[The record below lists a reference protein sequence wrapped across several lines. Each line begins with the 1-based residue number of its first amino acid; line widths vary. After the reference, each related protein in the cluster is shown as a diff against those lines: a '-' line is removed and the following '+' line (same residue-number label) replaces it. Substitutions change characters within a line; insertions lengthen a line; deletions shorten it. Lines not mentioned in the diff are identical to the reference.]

1 MAYKVDMSLPPA
13 DILLGIINYENPQA
27 KLTFQE
33 VKFSEKGVEN
43 VRYYVK
49 GVLKTDYMGDHRKID
64 LVPLPGSRLYR
75 TTTIYFNRIN
85 LTDYLAGHPLIIT
98 PGQYTDTSELLD
110 EIRSQLGINLGLVDI
125 MTDYISATGHGVIR
139 LSPKSYAYEGTIAY
153 RTDIADQPLSTR
165 IRNSILDGFYPP
177 DSEEAY

>member
-13 DILLGIINYENPQA
+13 VILLGIINYENPRA

-49 GVLKTDYMGDHRKID
+49 GILKTDYMGDHCKID
-64 LVPLPGSRLYR
+64 LVPLPGSRLYH

-110 EIRSQLGINLGLVDI
+110 E
-125 MTDYISATGHGVIR
+125 
-139 LSPKSYAYEGTIAY
+139 
-153 RTDIADQPLSTR
+153 
-165 IRNSILDGFYPP
+165 SILRKSLFWDTEIHNIDWNKQSKAVINRIFERGNEEEKKEIERFYGKRKVETILNSRKTKPMQLHKLHP
-177 DSEEAY
+177 